1 MRCQYQARQ
10 RIFVFSERSPDE
22 IERRDAMGDEL
33 VIAGKSFSSRLM
45 TGTGKHRSSADLA
58 AAIAASGTQ
67 IITVA
72 IGRLNLDD
80 PNERTLLDEIDW
92 DRFQILP
99 NTAGSKTAE
108 QAVWT
113 AKLAREVTGSD
124 WIKLEVIPDPKYLL
138 PDPVGTFEAAK
149 TLIAEGFT
157 VLPYIHAD
165 PVLAKRLEDLGC
177 ATVMPLG
184 SPIGSGRGVLTME
197 EIQIIIEQSS
207 VPVVVDAGLAVPSEA
222 SSVMELGA
230 DAVLV
235 NTAIAQAANPG
246 LMGEAFKLGVE
257 GGRKAY
263 LAGRIPERTTAVASS
278 PQEGVPMTT
287 S

>member
-1 MRCQYQARQ
+1 
-10 RIFVFSERSPDE
+10 
-22 IERRDAMGDEL
+22 MGDEL
-33 VIAGKSFSSRLM
+33 VIAGKSFKSRLL
-45 TGTGKHRSSADLA
+45 TGTGKHRSSEDLA
-58 AAIAASGTQ
+58 ASVAASGTE

-80 PNERTLLDEIDW
+80 PNEKTLLDELDW

-124 WIKLEVIPDPKYLL
+124 WVKLEVMPDPKYLL

-165 PVLAKRLEDLGC
+165 PVLAMRLEDIGC

-184 SPIGSGRGVLTME
+184 SPIGSGRGVLTTE

-207 VPVVVDAGLAVPSEA
+207 VPVVVDAGLGVPSDA

-230 DAVLV
+230 DCVLV
-235 NTAIAQAANPG
+235 NTAIAQAEDPA

-257 GGRKAY
+257 AGRKAY
-263 LAGRIPERTTAVASS
+263 LAGRIPEREEAIASS
-278 PQEGVPMTT
+278 PTEGVPMATT
-287 S
+287 

>member
-1 MRCQYQARQ
+1 M
-10 RIFVFSERSPDE
+10 SD
-22 IERRDAMGDEL
+22 GL
-33 VIAGKSFSSRLM
+33 VIAGKTFNSRLM

-58 AAIAASGTQ
+58 AAIAESGTE

-80 PNERTLLDEIDW
+80 PNEKTLLDEIDW
-92 DRFQILP
+92 QKYQILP

-138 PDPVGTFEAAK
+138 PDPIGTFEAAK
-149 TLIAEGFT
+149 ILLADGFK

-165 PVLAKRLEDLGC
+165 PVLAKRLEDAGC
-177 ATVMPLG
+177 STVMPLG
-184 SPIGSGRGVLTME
+184 SPIGSGRGVQTTE

-222 SSVMELGA
+222 AHVMELGA

-235 NTAIAQAANPG
+235 NTAIAQAGNPG

-257 GGRKAY
+257 AGRKAY
-263 LAGRIPERTTAVASS
+263 LAERIKVRYSAIASS
-278 PQEGVPMTT
+278 PTEGIPMTAT
-287 S
+287 QS